1 MTTTPAKPHA
11 VINFDSITLITAYFL
26 FQKKYEW
33 IFLIKKVD
41 RRKMVEEVAAIQA
54 KVDDGKFDVGD
65 DLHL

>member
-11 VINFDSITLITAYFL
+11 VINFDSITFITAYYL

-65 DLHL
+65 DLI